1 MWLTRL
7 LNKLRT
13 PIEDFIKMFCDSQ
26 ATISIA
32 QNPVHH
38 DQTKYVEIDYH
49 FIKEKIE
56 EGTILLVYTP
66 TTL

>member
-32 QNPVHH
+32 KNPVHH

-56 EGTILLVYTP
+56 EGTILLVYTL

>member
-32 QNPVHH
+32 KNPVHH

-56 EGTILLVYTP
+56 E
-66 TTL
+66 